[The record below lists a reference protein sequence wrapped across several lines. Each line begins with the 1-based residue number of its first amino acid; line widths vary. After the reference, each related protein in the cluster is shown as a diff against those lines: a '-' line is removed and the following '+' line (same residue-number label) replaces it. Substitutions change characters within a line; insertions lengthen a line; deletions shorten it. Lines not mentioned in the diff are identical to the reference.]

1 VFADAAAA
9 LMVVAVAVGCG
20 SGPVSEIIPVGKTP
34 DGWVADP
41 GSHTAYITNSADNTM
56 SVVDPAARKITGTV
70 KVGKGPDG
78 IGIDLATHLVYTANA
93 GDGTVSVI
101 ATK

>member
-1 VFADAAAA
+1 MIDTTSRKVI
-9 LMVVAVAVGCG
+9 
-20 SGPVSEIIPVGKTP
+20 ETIPVGKTP

-41 GSHTAYITNSADNTM
+41 GTHTVYITNSHDDSM
-56 SVVDPAARKITGTV
+56 SVVDPQARKITATV

-78 IGIDLATHLVYTANA
+78 IAVDTATHIVYTVNE

-101 ATK
+101 ATA